1 MKSFALVSAS
11 FASVLLSSHAW
22 VATTD
27 DNFRFRSTAWVSL
40 EAKATSAGSDLVSA
54 IICES
59 TEATALLG
67 FQCGTKSTSA
77 STTTPTTTATVS
89 RSVTY
94 DLHALAIGDWG
105 VDLGLGS
112 CCNVYRKTGV
122 GNKEYYKD
130 QQAQPNV
137 AYLLALSAK
146 KLQPKA
152 ILGHGDNF
160 YWNGLGSDD
169 VSYRFLNSF
178 ESMYSDP
185 ALLSIPW
192 FNVAGNHDLGG
203 SMFICGKRDNQFVE
217 CSGTTE
223 LLKNLDEK
231 FTRQSTYVSPNNDRW
246 KMPSRYYVER
256 LENLSTGVS
265 VDVFNIDTNA
275 ATVHGA
281 HQTCCQCYGYK
292 MKYGGAQ
299 SCSDV
304 ARGDTLCA
312 GGDTQMFDACVS
324 QIEAWQADS
333 LHQLARDAA
342 ASTAT
347 WKVVNTHYSPH
358 FHMDPTMM
366 AEVNSI
372 LSTGGIHLYMNGH
385 THAESHE
392 FGSFNTHFVTNGA
405 GGGIQSES
413 IGEPPPYATQVKSL
427 WRGENSPYGI
437 FELSFAANQMK
448 MQFVTFDDNWVFA
461 SNKADTVKGGAKM
474 GHCWLIP
481 KDGSLGEEC

>member
-1 MKSFALVSAS
+1 MKSAALVST
-11 FASVLLSSHAW
+11 LLAH
-22 VATTD
+22 
-27 DNFRFRSTAWVSL
+27 L
-40 EAKATSAGSDLVSA
+40 
-54 IICES
+54 
-59 TEATALLG
+59 ALLG
-67 FQCGTKSTSA
+67 SATQSEHALFRQTAHVKLAEEVEAVTGNDVVTPIVCASAAATAFLGFRCDSTSSSA
-77 STTTPTTTATVS
+77 TSSPAVTVS
-89 RSVTY
+89 HSATY

-105 VDLGLGS
+105 VDVNLGS
-112 CCNVYRKTGV
+112 CCNVYRKTGT

-130 QQAQPNV
+130 QQAQANV

-146 KLQPKA
+146 TLHPKA
-152 ILGHGDNF
+152 ILSHGDNF

-178 ESMYSDP
+178 EDMYSDP
-185 ALLSIPW
+185 ALLDIKW
-192 FNVAGNHDLGG
+192 LNVVGNHDLGG

-217 CSGTTE
+217 CSGIPD

-246 KMPSRYYVER
+246 KMPARYYVER
-256 LENLSTGVS
+256 LEDPDSGVT

-275 ATVHGA
+275 AAVHGA
-281 HQTCCQCYGYK
+281 QQTCCQCYGYK
-292 MKYGGAQ
+292 MVSKSTE
-299 SCSDV
+299 SCSNV
-304 ARGDTLCA
+304 ARGDKLCA
-312 GGDTQMFDACVS
+312 GGDTGMYDACMK
-324 QIEAWQADS
+324 QIEDWQADS
-333 LHQLARDAA
+333 LKQLARDAA
-342 ASTAT
+342 TSTAT

-366 AEVNSI
+366 AEVNGI
-372 LSTGGIHLYMNGH
+372 LKEGGVHLFINGH

-392 FGSFNTHFVTNGA
+392 FGTFNTHFVTNGA

-413 IGEPPPYATQVKSL
+413 IGEPPPYATDIKSI

-437 FELSFAANQMK
+437 FELSFAADQMK
-448 MQFVTFDDNWVFA
+448 LQFVTFDDDWVFA
-461 SNKADTVKGGAKM
+461 PQKADTVKGGAKL